1 MLVGMMILWERFG
14 LSFTASIISRQN
26 QRVTAHT
33 LREGMVLARD
43 LKNEAGVLLIPAG
56 TRLTSSTV
64 DRLTKLLGATFL
76 VEVANAA

>member
-1 MLVGMMILWERFG
+1 
-14 LSFTASIISRQN
+14 
-26 QRVTAHT
+26 
-33 LREGMVLARD
+33 MVLARD